1 MPAKRRAHMIIELEK
16 GFPETVAK
24 IAQLAAKSGNS
35 LETIHGGEIYDTL
48 HCLGDTRQLATHID
62 YIANL
67 PGVERV
73 WRISSSY
80 KNIARVVSD
89 ENRQKVNRARRAV
102 NVAGPDGK
110 VRSFGA
116 GKHIFVV
123 GPDSVQ
129 TREQTMIQ
137 ARRVAEIGDRLGI
150 RDRLIFRAGAYKPR
164 TRPTDF
170 RGLGLEGISILEEVR
185 ETTGLPYVTEIMDHT
200 LAETLAPRVDM
211 FQIGTRNAQDFKLLE
226 AVGRMGKPVILKRG
240 FGNDATE
247 WFNAAE
253 YIAIQGNLD
262 IILCERGV
270 KTMFC
275 KDGYNRYTPDYN
287 VIRYAQEKTILPV
300 VFDPSH
306 AAGDDRL
313 VGENFL
319 ASLAYRADGTLTEVI
334 HSEDFRGEQQC
345 DARQAL
351 HLDLFEKLVEAT
363 LRYEEQIAPLQA
375 QVENYFELRKA
386 GGKS

>member
-1 MPAKRRAHMIIELEK
+1 MIIELEK

-24 IAQLAAKSGNS
+24 IGQLAAKSGNS

-80 KNIARVVSD
+80 KNISKVVSD
-89 ENRQKVNRARRAV
+89 ENRQKVNRARRPV
-102 NVAGPDGK
+102 NVSGPDGK

-262 IILCERGV
+262 IVLCERGV

-275 KDGYNRYTPDYN
+275 KDGYNRYTPDFN

-334 HSEDFRGEQQC
+334 HDEDFRGEQQC

-363 LRYEEQIAPLQA
+363 LRYEEHIAPLHQ
-375 QVENYFELRKA
+375 QVENYFEVRRS
-386 GGKS
+386 GGK